1 MKIAPAILL
10 FCLIVIFFQD
20 IKYRRIHIIL
30 PIVIFGISFLIVPLK
45 KYDLVEIFLFN
56 TGFFFITLGIL
67 TLYMSLKSKKFLNPF
82 EHYFGLGDLLFYVAI
97 TPLFLLKNYILY
109 FILSMLFAILMQLGL
124 KKFIK
129 EETVP
134 LAGFSALFLFIIL
147 LKDSLIDF
155 QKITLL

>member
-10 FCLIVIFFQD
+10 CCLILIFFQD

-129 EETVP
+129 EESVP

>member
-1 MKIAPAILL
+1 MKIALAILL
-10 FCLIVIFFQD
+10 LCLVLVFIQD
-20 IKYRRIHIIL
+20 IKYRKIHVIL
-30 PIVIFGISFLIVPLK
+30 PIVIFIVSFFLIPLK
-45 KYDLVEIFLFN
+45 KYDLLEILLFN

-82 EHYFGLGDLLFYVAI
+82 EHYFGLGDLLFYVAV

-109 FILSMLFAILMQLGL
+109 FILSLVFAILLQFGF
-124 KKFIK
+124 KKIIR

-134 LAGFSALFLFIIL
+134 LAGFASLFLFIIL
-147 LKDSLIDF
+147 LKDSFIVF

>member
-1 MKIAPAILL
+1 
-10 FCLIVIFFQD
+10 
-20 IKYRRIHIIL
+20 
-30 PIVIFGISFLIVPLK
+30 
-45 KYDLVEIFLFN
+45 
-56 TGFFFITLGIL
+56 
-67 TLYMSLKSKKFLNPF
+67 MSLKSKKFLNPF

-129 EETVP
+129 DETVP

-147 LKDSLIDF
+147 LKDNFIGF

>member
-1 MKIAPAILL
+1 LEIALAILL
-10 FCLIVIFFQD
+10 VCLVLIFIQD
-20 IKYRRIHIIL
+20 IKYRRIHAIL
-30 PIVIFGISFLIVPLK
+30 PIVIFSLSFFLIPLK
-45 KYDLVEIFLFN
+45 KYDLVEILLFN

-82 EHYFGLGDLLFYVAI
+82 ENYFGLGDLLFYVAI

-109 FILSMLFAILMQLGL
+109 FILSMIFAILMQLGL
-124 KKFIK
+124 KKLIT
-129 EETVP
+129 EESVP

-147 LKDSLIDF
+147 LKDNFIDF

>member
-1 MKIAPAILL
+1 LKIALAILL
-10 FCLIVIFFQD
+10 LCLVLVFIQD
-20 IKYRRIHIIL
+20 IKYRRIHVIL
-30 PIVIFGISFLIVPLK
+30 PIVIFILSFFLIPVK
-45 KYDLVEIFLFN
+45 KYDLLETLLFN

-82 EHYFGLGDLLFYVAI
+82 EHYFGLGDLLFYVAV

-109 FILSMLFAILMQLGL
+109 FILSLVFAILLQFGF
-124 KKFIK
+124 KKIIR

-134 LAGFSALFLFIIL
+134 LAGFASLFLFIIL
-147 LKDSLIDF
+147 LKDSFIDF